1 MLPLLPGDWAIRVE
15 MDRSTGSSRYEGLMT
30 LSGLDPRLDQFRQRP
45 LESPLERLRYT
56 VTEAN
61 LLRHL
66 DPAPQQV
73 LDVAGGTGVE
83 AVRLA
88 ALGHEV
94 TVLDPAGAMLNLA
107 IETAESVDVGERL
120 HVVQAGAADAPEVFG
135 RGDFDLV
142 LCHNLL
148 HYVDDPAEVLMAVTA
163 PLREGGLLSLL
174 GPNPDFDPLHAVV
187 RDLDPDEALRTVL
200 SDRPA
205 PVGELVTALAE
216 LGVTEVVRYGVRC
229 VSDLIDLGHA
239 EDPDFLADLTRLEI
253 TLADRM
259 PQLLTAR
266 YFHLVARV

>member
-1 MLPLLPGDWAIRVE
+1 
-15 MDRSTGSSRYEGLMT
+15 MT
-30 LSGLDPRLDQFRQRP
+30 LSGFEPRLDLFRQR
-45 LESPLERLRYT
+45 PLERLRYT

-66 DPAPQQV
+66 DSTPQRV

-107 IETAESVDVGERL
+107 IETAESVDVGDRL
-120 HVVQAGAADAPEVFG
+120 HVVQAGALDAPEVFEPG
-135 RGDFDLV
+135 EFDLV

-148 HYVDDPAEVLMAVTA
+148 HYVDNPGEVLSAVTA
-163 PLREGGLLSLL
+163 PLRGGGLLSVL
-174 GPNPDFDPLHAVV
+174 GPNTDFDPLHAVV
-187 RDLDPDEALRTVL
+187 RDRDPEAALRL
-200 SDRPA
+200 MDSLMHSERPA
-205 PVGELVTALAE
+205 PVGELVATLAGLGITE
-216 LGVTEVVRYGVRC
+216 LVRYGVRC
-229 VSDLIDLGHA
+229 VADLIDQSHT
-239 EDPDFLADLTRLEI
+239 EDPQFLADLTRLEI